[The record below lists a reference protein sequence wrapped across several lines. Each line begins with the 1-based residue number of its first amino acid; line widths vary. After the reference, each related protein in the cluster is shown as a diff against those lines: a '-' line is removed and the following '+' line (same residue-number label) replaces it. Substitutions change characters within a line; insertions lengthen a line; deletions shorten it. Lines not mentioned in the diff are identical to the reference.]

1 MLCHLRVQVIV
12 QPDVSGLI
20 IGVAAQ
26 RPGEPF
32 RLALIGYAPGA
43 KTVQVRSVA
52 EVKKLMT
59 KHRATGLVWEGD
71 DQTFHPV
78 PGSPGAGTGKRR
90 GPRLAT
96 HQRQVPSQ
104 PKREAEQPYDPS
116 HI

>member
-1 MLCHLRVQVIV
+1 VIV
-12 QPDVSGLI
+12 QPVVSGLI

-52 EVKKLMT
+52 EVRKLMT
-59 KHRATGLVWEGD
+59 KHHATSIIWEGD
-71 DQTFHPV
+71 NDTFHPV

-96 HQRQVPSQ
+96 HQRQVPAQ
-104 PKREAEQPYDPS
+104 PSRQAADQPYDPS

>member
-1 MLCHLRVQVIV
+1 VIV
-12 QPDVSGLI
+12 QLVVSGLI

-43 KTVQVRSVA
+43 KVVQVRSVA

-71 DQTFHPV
+71 NDTFHPV

-90 GPRLAT
+90 SPRLAT
-96 HQRQVPSQ
+96 HQRQVPAQS
-104 PKREAEQPYDPS
+104 KRQDADQPYDPS

>member
-1 MLCHLRVQVIV
+1 M
-12 QPDVSGLI
+12 SGLI

-43 KTVQVRSVA
+43 KVVQVRSVA

-59 KHRATGLVWEGD
+59 KHHATAIVWEGENES
-71 DQTFHPV
+71 FHPV
-78 PGSPGAGTGKRR
+78 PGSPGAGTGRRR

-96 HQRQVPSQ
+96 HQRQVPAQ
-104 PKREAEQPYDPS
+104 QQRDPADQPYDPS
-116 HI
+116 VI